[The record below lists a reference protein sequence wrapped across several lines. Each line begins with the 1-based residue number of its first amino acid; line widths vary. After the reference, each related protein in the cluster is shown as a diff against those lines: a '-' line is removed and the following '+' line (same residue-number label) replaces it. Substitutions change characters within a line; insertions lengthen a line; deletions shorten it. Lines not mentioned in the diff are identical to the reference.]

1 MCAAF
6 SNYLSWKLYE
16 TGTQKSENSS
26 VISLINTP
34 ISVNSYQNF
43 VAKHV
48 CQENIPEYITSKMF
62 LSHINSSGFPYFFKG
77 LNFLL
82 VTQGQ

>member
-1 MCAAF
+1 MQNCVA
-6 SNYLSWKLYE
+6 
-16 TGTQKSENSS
+16 S
-26 VISLINTP
+26 VTSLINTP

-48 CQENIPEYITSKMF
+48 CQEMF

-82 VTQGQ
+82 LTQGQ